1 MPKKALVQLI
11 LLQEKNTE
19 NLTEE
24 IKNLKHEV

>member
-24 IKNLKHEV
+24 INNLKLEV

>member
-24 IKNLKHEV
+24 INNLKHEV